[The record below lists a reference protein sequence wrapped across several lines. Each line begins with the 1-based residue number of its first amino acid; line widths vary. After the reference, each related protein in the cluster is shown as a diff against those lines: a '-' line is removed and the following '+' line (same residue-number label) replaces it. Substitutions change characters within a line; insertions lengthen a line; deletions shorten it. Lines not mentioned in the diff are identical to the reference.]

1 MHEGHRSRLKNKF
14 ILNGIDNLEDH
25 EILELL
31 LFYAISR
38 KNTNDIAHRLL
49 ESFHT
54 IDAVFDAPVNALKNV
69 DGIGESTALFLKIIS
84 GVVRLYMERKYS
96 SKNKVLTTEEIN
108 DNLMFK
114 FIGRSEEVVA
124 IALLDAKGKLIYE
137 GIVNKGTVNS
147 VDIYIRKI
155 IEFIVMYNA
164 SSIILAHNH
173 PSGFAVPSPE
183 DIESTAKLNKIFKGM
198 NVNFLDHII
207 VADHDYV
214 SLRECKIFD
223 TFNDE

>member
-164 SSIILAHNH
+164 SSIVLAHNH